1 MAATAKKVK
10 LVDETADE
18 NLSPVETKM
27 QKTLE
32 AMDWKLWEMYQTS
45 KRIEKYLGITP
56 DDDDK

>member
-10 LVDETADE
+10 LVNETADE
-18 NLSPVETKM
+18 NLSPAETKM

-56 DDDDK
+56 DENDE

>member
-18 NLSPVETKM
+18 NLSPAETKM

-45 KRIEKYLGITP
+45 KRIEKYLGISP
-56 DDDDK
+56 NEDDE

>member
-1 MAATAKKVK
+1 MATKKVK
-10 LVDETADE
+10 LVEEESVKDDMSAA
-18 NLSPVETKM
+18 ETKM

-56 DDDDK
+56 EDDE

>member
-1 MAATAKKVK
+1 MATKKVK
-10 LVDETADE
+10 LVEEESVEDDMSAA
-18 NLSPVETKM
+18 ETKM

-56 DDDDK
+56 EDDE

>member
-1 MAATAKKVK
+1 MVAKKIK
-10 LVDETADE
+10 LIEEDE
-18 NLSPVETKM
+18 NADNNEPAETKM

-56 DDDDK
+56 DEDE

>member
-10 LVDETADE
+10 LVDETANE
-18 NLSPVETKM
+18 KLSSTETKM

-56 DDDDK
+56 NEDDE

>member
-10 LVDETADE
+10 LVNETADK
-18 NLSPVETKM
+18 NLSPAETKM

-56 DDDDK
+56 DEDDK

>member
-1 MAATAKKVK
+1 MTTKKVK
-10 LVDETADE
+10 LVEEKSVKDDMSAA
-18 NLSPVETKM
+18 ETKM

-56 DDDDK
+56 DDDD

>member
-10 LVDETADE
+10 LVNETADK
-18 NLSPVETKM
+18 NLSPAETKM

-56 DDDDK
+56 EDDDK

>member
-1 MAATAKKVK
+1 MATTTKKVK

-18 NLSPVETKM
+18 NLSPAETKM

-56 DDDDK
+56 DENDE

>member
-1 MAATAKKVK
+1 MAAIAKKVK
-10 LVDETADE
+10 LVDETVDE
-18 NLSPVETKM
+18 NLSPAETKM

-56 DDDDK
+56 DENDE